1 MPGLADLRNLGET
14 PLPPSSLRPFFS
26 LEACPEYAKGHF
38 RAAPLWGFP
47 KYFNDLV
54 KKQPRALAPA
64 SFGRPAP
71 RADLARARRAG
82 LDAGSPGWG
91 GELGRPGSWPTEGK
105 ISTGRAGAQETRPT
119 RKGARR
125 ASWGPRLPPRL
136 VPQHLVPLAL
146 AGCSGPGPSPSRRRP
161 TPAPGLALR
170 SPGRHTSGQ
179 RLTEEAQRDWRGR
192 ADRRP
197 SRPPGPPP
205 RADWP
210 LRPSVAGR
218 GRPPLSCR
226 GSHVRLS
233 SK

>member
-1 MPGLADLRNLGET
+1 MRFG
-14 PLPPSSLRPFFS
+14 
-26 LEACPEYAKGHF
+26 
-38 RAAPLWGFP
+38 
-47 KYFNDLV
+47 
-54 KKQPRALAPA
+54 A

-71 RADLARARRAG
+71 RAVLARARAQGAG
-82 LDAGSPGWG
+82 LGAGSPGWG
-91 GELGRPGSWPTEGK
+91 GELGRPGSWPAEGK
-105 ISTGRAGAQETRPT
+105 ISAGRAGAPGTRAT

-125 ASWGPRLPPRL
+125 ASRGPRLPRRL
-136 VPQHLVPLAL
+136 LPHRPVPAAP
-146 AGCSGPGPSPSRRRP
+146 AGCSGPGPSPSRRRRP

-170 SPGRHTSGQ
+170 SPGQRTSGQ

-210 LRPSVAGR
+210 SRPSVAGR
-218 GRPPLSCR
+218 GRPPRSCR